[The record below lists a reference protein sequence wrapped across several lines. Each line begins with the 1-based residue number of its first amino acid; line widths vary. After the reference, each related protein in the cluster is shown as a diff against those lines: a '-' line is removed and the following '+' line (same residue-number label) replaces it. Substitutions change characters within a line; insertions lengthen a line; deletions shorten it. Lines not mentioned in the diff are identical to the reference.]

1 MWTQYSAHNDMTVPT
16 GLYRAIQLNELAIQL
31 NELLILSK
39 LDEYYITDSSWAIHN
54 DAIHWDTLHFSSIAQ
69 REILSGSQQTVG
81 MQHWSQP
88 KRGIRGLQMIN
99 SRAMC
104 NDNHSRFPS
113 SQEPTETAERNPTQS
128 SAERN
133 AILQSYNTAS
143 VLRYYASSDDTNP
156 AFN

>member
-1 MWTQYSAHNDMTVPT
+1 
-16 GLYRAIQLNELAIQL
+16 
-31 NELLILSK
+31 
-39 LDEYYITDSSWAIHN
+39 
-54 DAIHWDTLHFSSIAQ
+54 
-69 REILSGSQQTVG
+69 

-88 KRGIRGLQMIN
+88 KRGIRDLQMNN

-104 NDNHSRFPS
+104 NDNHIRSPS

-143 VLRYYASSDDTNP
+143 VLRYYASGDDTNP